1 MLQVEI
7 KCGKEVI
14 ILIMKNRR
22 RTSPMFLSWPQN
34 DPFPPLHDD
43 GEPQLRLGQYFS
55 RPSINVEICKFSS
68 SQNLLL

>member
-22 RTSPMFLSWPQN
+22 RTSPMFLVMQKVV
-34 DPFPPLHDD
+34 
-43 GEPQLRLGQYFS
+43 RLSMELY
-55 RPSINVEICKFSS
+55 NNTNESS
-68 SQNLLL
+68 SIQIMWKEIERKIKLKK